1 MHTNHFMQAVKTL
14 KLELCRA
21 HPLLALQLHNFLT
34 AWNRPSTCKFYDMVS
49 ITYNKHAQLKQY
61 IHKHGYLGVVN
72 RRGRAKA
79 RFVALVAVMK
89 HFEAKFSHLFGQF

>member
-21 HPLLALQLHNFLT
+21 HTLHALQLYDFLT
-34 AWNRPSTCKFYDMVS
+34 AWNRSSTCKFYDMVT

-79 RFVALVAVMK
+79 RFVVLVAVMK
-89 HFEAKFSHLFGQF
+89 RFEAKFCHFFGQF